1 MTETT
6 DLASS
11 RLQEPINIII
21 PAYNE
26 AERIG
31 NVLGAA
37 IAVPYRTRII
47 VVDDASSD
55 DTAAVV
61 RRWQQRDSRIHLVTL
76 PDNRG
81 KTGAIAAG
89 LQHAAGDIVTFLD
102 ADLSGL
108 TSQHIHKLIEPVRR
122 GQCAMTIGIF
132 RHGRMSTD
140 VTHRYLPFLSGQR
153 CLRWS
158 RFEDVGLPA
167 DTGWSL
173 EIALNLHSW
182 FHQYE
187 AQRVVLE
194 GVTHAMRPEKQP
206 GLRGYTS
213 HVAMWWHIGRYTL
226 EFVEQQGVVPIL
238 NRLQDTGATHGYQER
253 PRGFAR
259 DTDPLLTGRPFL

>member
-6 DLASS
+6 DLAES
-11 RLQEPINIII
+11 RPQEPINIII

-37 IAVPYRTRII
+37 IGVPYRARII

-61 RRWQQRDSRIHLVTL
+61 RSWQRRDPRIHLVTL
-76 PDNRG
+76 AENRG

-89 LQHAAGDIVTFLD
+89 LEQAAGDIVTFLD

-108 TSQHIHKLIEPVRR
+108 TSQHIEKLIEPVRR
-122 GQCAMTIGIF
+122 GECAMTIGIF
-132 RHGRMSTD
+132 KYGRTSTD

-173 EIALNLHSW
+173 EVALNLHSW

-187 AQRVVLE
+187 AHKVILE

-238 NRLQDTGATHGYQER
+238 NRLQDAGTGYDYLER
-253 PRGFAR
+253 PRDIAR
-259 DTDPLLTGRPFL
+259 KTDPLLTGRPFL